1 VRKRSLLMLF
11 AGLLGAAA
19 AMAED
24 RPSSKFDGDWNVTL
38 TCLNDEK
45 SGARSYKY
53 FFIAEVK
60 DGLFLGKY
68 GNEGKPGSLTLTG
81 PILGDGSALL
91 QAKGLVGNS
100 EYTTNR
106 GARGSEYSY
115 EVKAQFEDT
124 KGTGQR
130 VRGRRCEVE
139 FYKR

>member
-1 VRKRSLLMLF
+1 VRKRSLLILF